1 MEQEDDWENIEIPDL
16 YILIKNKEKEQR
28 LLEERKLVEDAD
40 AELTEDLFS
49 RQNINKQK
57 NINLTPI
64 PTTQI
69 QVKKKP
75 TEFLEK
81 RQQELKKTQIEE
93 SQKKREKNTNN
104 MRLKE
109 IYGEA
114 EDDIYDDIADKYCG

>member
-114 EDDIYDDIADKYCG
+114 EDDIYDDIADKYC

>member
-114 EDDIYDDIADKYCG
+114 EDDIYDDIADKY

>member
-49 RQNINKQK
+49 GQNINKQK

-114 EDDIYDDIADKYCG
+114 EDDIYDDIADKYC

>member
-1 MEQEDDWENIEIPDL
+1 MDQEDDWENIEIPDL

-49 RQNINKQK
+49 GQNINKQK

-81 RQQELKKTQIEE
+81 RQQELKKKQMEE

-114 EDDIYDDIADKYCG
+114 EDDIYDDIADKYC

>member
-69 QVKKKP
+69 QVKKTK
-75 TEFLEK
+75 LA
-81 RQQELKKTQIEE
+81 I
-93 SQKKREKNTNN
+93 
-104 MRLKE
+104 
-109 IYGEA
+109 
-114 EDDIYDDIADKYCG
+114 

>member
-1 MEQEDDWENIEIPDL
+1 MEQEDDWENIEIQDL

-114 EDDIYDDIADKYCG
+114 EDDIYDDIADKYC

>member
-69 QVKKKP
+69 QLKKKP

-114 EDDIYDDIADKYCG
+114 EDDIYDDIADKYC